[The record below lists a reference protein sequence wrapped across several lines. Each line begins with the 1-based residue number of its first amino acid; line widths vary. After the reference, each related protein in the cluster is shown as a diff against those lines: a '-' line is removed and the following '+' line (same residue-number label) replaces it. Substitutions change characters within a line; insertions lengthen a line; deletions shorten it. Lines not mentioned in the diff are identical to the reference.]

1 MREAGGLTLYREK
14 ALTGAFGLVLN
25 SFSRGYRKEGLS
37 PLVDSLESP
46 LEPIGASRKYI
57 VGKKLK
63 F

>member
-46 LEPIGASRKYI
+46 LERTSCKYI